1 MNNEETI
8 LEWYAEQ
15 QKAAKLD
22 MSDMGLETLAEL
34 VHSGAIDIDPKFQ
47 RRARWSKTQQ
57 SKLIDSIVKNIPIP
71 PVYLA
76 EIEGDYGTYEVID
89 GKQRL
94 TAIHDFLKSQ
104 FELTNLEDNP
114 LNGYRYED
122 LPQKIQN
129 SLKLKRMRVIIVLQD
144 SGSDLTFETFT
155 RINTEGEPLTPQEI
169 RNVAFRGPLNDT
181 IIELAKEPF
190 LLQQFKLST
199 PNNARYKKMDDVQL
213 VLRALTLADTWE
225 TFSGDLRAAMDS
237 YMREHRDEDT
247 KWLQEKADQFKTAM
261 QYANI
266 LWGKE
271 AFHMPSRHQ
280 ALTGLFDAQIVSL
293 MLRIMNGK
301 PITPSSDEISS
312 IRAKFFETI
321 VNDSQFESAI
331 RQATNTPQS
340 VRTRIS
346 TMADFLEAELS

>member
-22 MSDMGLETLAEL
+22 MSDMGLETLADL

-57 SKLIDSIVKNIPIP
+57 SRLIDSIVKNIPIP

-104 FELTNLEDNP
+104 FELTSLEDNP
-114 LNGYRYED
+114 LNGYKYED
-122 LPQKIQN
+122 LPQKVQN

-144 SGSDLTFETFT
+144 SESDLTFETFT

-181 IIELAKEPF
+181 ITELAKDPF
-190 LLQQFKLST
+190 LLKQFKLSN

-213 VLRALTLADTWE
+213 VLRALTLADTWQ
-225 TFSGDLRAAMDS
+225 TFSGDLRATMDN
-237 YMREHRDEDT
+237 YMRTHRDEDV
-247 KWLQEKADQFKTAM
+247 KWLQEKAEQFKGAM
-261 QYANI
+261 QYADI
-266 LWGKE
+266 LWSKD
-271 AFHMPSRHQ
+271 AFHMPGRDQ

-293 MLRIMNGK
+293 MLRITDGR
-301 PITPSSDEISS
+301 PINPSDEDIAS
-312 IRAKFFETI
+312 IREKFIESVAK
-321 VNDSQFESAI
+321 DSQFESAI
-331 RQATNTPQS
+331 RQGTNTPQS

-346 TMADFLEAELS
+346 TMIDFLEAELS